1 MAMHDNTLKSVHL
14 EMSGNSAVAVV
25 VASEGYPEDTKTGQK
40 LAPIPPQYMSNAFEN
55 GTFLFFGAVDS
66 SENGI
71 FTNGGRAAT
80 VVGVDKNILLANSRV
95 YKSIDMVSFD
105 GSWYRSDIGVKF
117 FESVTEA

>member
-1 MAMHDNTLKSVHL
+1 
-14 EMSGNSAVAVV
+14 
-25 VASEGYPEDTKTGQK
+25 
-40 LAPIPPQYMSNAFEN
+40 
-55 GTFLFFGAVDS
+55 
-66 SENGI
+66 
-71 FTNGGRAAT
+71 NGGRAAT